1 MNIITLMGRLGK
13 DPETRTVGSTNKTT
27 ISVATSEKW
36 KDKDGN
42 AQERTEWHTVEAW
55 AKQGEVI
62 ANHFKKGDQILLTGQ
77 VRYDQHEGKW
87 YTHIRMSSFEFV
99 GGGNRTQEQQPAAAS
114 GGGSDLPF

>member
-27 ISVATSEKW
+27 ISVATTEKW
-36 KDKDGN
+36 KDQNGN
-42 AQERTEWHTVEAW
+42 AQERTDWHNVEAW

-77 VRYDQHEGKW
+77 VRYDEHEGKW

-114 GGGSDLPF
+114 GGGADLPF